1 MKNAYRDNYRFGS
14 LWRIIT
20 TVTLVEPSHSFIMH
34 LSTCCSL
41 VQRYSLQLLLN
52 HYTKNTYTNIMV
64 VKELKLTDKKFT
76 ANGKTY
82 LVTDKI
88 SMNRYIEYQRTM
100 PLLTFGTNFEE
111 MFKQLKN
118 AYTHLNNQKFA
129 DSAVIIHNLLNNV
142 SKVEETSRIHP
153 ALKMAAMFINTSEED
168 VTIYDEEV
176 TKQKIEDWSKE
187 GYNISDFF
195 TLSLNS
201 INGFREA
208 FQEYTEK
215 RKQMES

>member
-1 MKNAYRDNYRFGS
+1 M
-14 LWRIIT
+14 
-20 TVTLVEPSHSFIMH
+20 E
-34 LSTCCSL
+34 
-41 VQRYSLQLLLN
+41 
-52 HYTKNTYTNIMV
+52 

-153 ALKMAAMFINTSEED
+153 ALKMAAMFINTAEED